1 MKKFTEAEK
10 ELIWNRHKVWV
21 QVKHI
26 AREMGRLSR
35 SLRKL
40 ICTPGGIRPRPRVR
54 SELRLSCDEREEIP
68 LGLSGGCRS
77 GRLPRVLP
85 MPLTMSREVNAKGGR
100 RGYRALKADDAASGR
115 ARRPQ
120 VAKIA
125 SCPRLRAKVLVAK
138 CHPRRSRAGWL
149 GPIRTTRGLAPLPWT
164 RCTPL
169 IFSRIRPDSHS
180 RGASGS
186 AGGSRSSRCRRR
198 PRCEAASSWASS
210 DVPKSSSVLAAA
222 RAQTLGRAPPMRPDA
237 AHEPCPARP
246 DRARPVL
253 AGSTG
258 PPTPIDASAS

>member
-115 ARRPQ
+115 AE
-120 VAKIA
+120 
-125 SCPRLRAKVLVAK
+125 
-138 CHPRRSRAGWL
+138 
-149 GPIRTTRGLAPLPWT
+149 T
-164 RCTPL
+164 
-169 IFSRIRPDSHS
+169 
-180 RGASGS
+180 S
-186 AGGSRSSRCRRR
+186 AGGKDRVVSPFAGQSAGREVSPEEISG
-198 PRCEAASSWASS
+198 W
-210 DVPKSSSVLAAA
+210 LA
-222 RAQTLGRAPPMRPDA
+222 RTYPNNPWS
-237 AHEPCPARP
+237 CPASM
-246 DRARPVL
+246 DTVYATDFFSDSARQP
-253 AGSTG
+253 
-258 PPTPIDASAS
+258 